1 MEFRTQVCT
10 RHTHGRGSSGGRSCG
25 QMARLQ
31 SQGKFSSISSKSEM
45 ISLPGVVWLCL
56 EYLQGQEA
64 HYLSIQLI

>member
-1 MEFRTQVCT
+1 
-10 RHTHGRGSSGGRSCG
+10 
-25 QMARLQ
+25 MAEAAVEEGPEDRWPDSQ